1 MTDLQVLLA
10 EKAAAVAIAQ
20 FVIDTG
26 MLNQFQ
32 NTDPEAMGTYE
43 EVITTNSPQLD
54 TDVGASTDAHA
65 DDVSTR
71 SARSSVRTSDDTN
84 MSLGSRISELDNG
97 DARSDETEDVSVQIG
112 ENLFTG
118 DEEVNGCVRT

>member
-1 MTDLQVLLA
+1 MWTRIKGLRRTTDLQVLLA

-43 EVITTNSPQLD
+43 EAITT
-54 TDVGASTDAHA
+54 AHPNW
-65 DDVSTR
+65 TLTWEL
-71 SARSSVRTSDDTN
+71 VRT
-84 MSLGSRISELDNG
+84 
-97 DARSDETEDVSVQIG
+97 
-112 ENLFTG
+112 
-118 DEEVNGCVRT
+118 RT